1 MEETS
6 PLVDIALYLG
16 YFLVAVAAIAAI
28 VLPLIKSF
36 DNPKSLAAMGAGIV
50 GLLVIFGIAYLI
62 SDSTV
67 LPSYAKFD
75 ITEQG
80 SKMIGATLITMYLLI
95 GISLIAIVFNEV
107 SKIFK

>member
-1 MEETS
+1 MEES
-6 PLVDIALYLG
+6 SSLIDIVLYLG
-16 YFLVAVAAIAAI
+16 YFLVAVAVVAAI

-36 DNPKSLAAMGAGIV
+36 DNPKSLAAMGAGLL
-50 GLLVIFGIAYLI
+50 GLAVIFIIAYLL

-80 SKMIGATLITMYLLI
+80 SKLIGASLIMMYLLV
-95 GISLIAIVFNEV
+95 GISIIAIAFNEI